1 MLHKTAEPLLADLM
15 TLERSHVERY
25 GRPLHAR
32 EVFEHLE
39 SKRQASKGRIGYLV
53 GKA

>member
-1 MLHKTAEPLLADLM
+1 LHKTAEPLLVDLM
-15 TLERSHVERY
+15 SLERANIERF

-32 EVFEHLE
+32 EVFERLE
-39 SKRQASKGRIGYLV
+39 QARQKAKGRIGYLV